1 MVSQKRNRW
10 IIQTVMILALTAFV
24 GFSLL
29 PILTTVPKAKQVP
42 QQAATPTP
50 TSASQQPSGQL
61 NKQADLEAQA
71 RGYELVL
78 QKEPENKAALEGLI
92 RTRLQL
98 NDVKGVIAPLEK
110 LAALNANEP
119 SYTVLLAQAKQQ
131 TGDVEGAGAAYRSI
145 LNSKPGN
152 IDALQGMVNL
162 LLQQNR
168 PEAALGLLQDT
179 IKNAPNLNKAQP
191 GSVDVVAVQLILGQ
205 AYAQQNRYDQAII
218 VYDELSKTK
227 PDDFRP
233 ILGKAIVLKT
243 QGKVEE
249 GKALFNRASAL
260 APAQYKDQIQQMA
273 TDNKPAASQTSP
285 PASQTSPPASP
296 PTSPPASPTP

>member
-1 MVSQKRNRW
+1 MVSQKRSRW
-10 IIQTVMILALTAFV
+10 IIQTVMVLALTAFV

-29 PILTTVPKAKQVP
+29 PILTNVLKANQVP

-50 TSASQQPSGQL
+50 APTSQQPSSPQ

-92 RTRLQL
+92 RTRLEL

-110 LAALNANEP
+110 LATLNGDEP
-119 SYTVLLAQAKQQ
+119 RYTILLAQAKQQ
-131 TGDVEGAGAAYRSI
+131 TGDAEGAGTAFRSI

-152 IDALQGMVNL
+152 IEALQGMVNL

-168 PEAALGLLQDT
+168 PEAAVGLLQDT
-179 IKNAPNLNKAQP
+179 IKNAPNLNKAQA
-191 GSVDVVAVQLILGQ
+191 GSVDVTAVQLILGQ
-205 AYAQQNRYDQAII
+205 VYAQQKRYDQAIT

-233 ILGKAIVLKT
+233 VLGKAIVLKT

-260 APAQYKDQIQQMA
+260 APAQYKDQIQNMA
-273 TDNKPAASQTSP
+273 TDSKPEVSP
-285 PASQTSPPASP
+285 PAT
-296 PTSPPASPTP
+296 PTSPTSPTSPTP

>member
-1 MVSQKRNRW
+1 MVSQKRSRW

-29 PILTTVPKAKQVP
+29 PILSNVLKANQVP

-50 TSASQQPSGQL
+50 APVSPQPSAQQ
-61 NKQADLEAQA
+61 NSQADLEAQA

-98 NDVKGVIAPLEK
+98 NDIKGVIAPLEK
-110 LAALNANEP
+110 LAALNADEP
-119 SYTVLLAQAKQQ
+119 RYTILLAQAKQQ
-131 TGDVEGAGAAYRSI
+131 TGDAEGAGAAFRSI

-152 IDALQGMVNL
+152 IEALQGMVGL

-168 PEAALGLLQDT
+168 PEAAVGLLQDT
-179 IKNAPNLNKAQP
+179 IKNAPNLNKIQA

-205 AYAQQNRYDQAII
+205 VYAQQNRYDQAIT

-249 GKALFNRASAL
+249 AKALFNRASAL
-260 APAQYKDQIQQMA
+260 APAQYKDQIQQMG
-273 TDNKPAASQTSP
+273 TDSKPAAEQPTPKAP
-285 PASQTSPPASP
+285 PAEQSTPK
-296 PTSPPASPTP
+296 ASPTP

>member
-1 MVSQKRNRW
+1 MVSQKRSRW
-10 IIQTVMILALTAFV
+10 IIQTVMVLALTAFV

-29 PILTTVPKAKQVP
+29 PILTNVLKANQVP

-50 TSASQQPSGQL
+50 APTSQQPSSPQ

-92 RTRLQL
+92 RTRLEL

-110 LAALNANEP
+110 LATLNGDEP
-119 SYTVLLAQAKQQ
+119 RYTILLAQAKQQ
-131 TGDVEGAGAAYRSI
+131 TGDAEGAGTAFRSI

-152 IDALQGMVNL
+152 IEALQGMVNL

-168 PEAALGLLQDT
+168 PEAAVGLLQDT
-179 IKNAPNLNKAQP
+179 IKNAPNLNKAQA
-191 GSVDVVAVQLILGQ
+191 GT
-205 AYAQQNRYDQAII
+205 

-233 ILGKAIVLKT
+233 VLGKAIVLKT

-260 APAQYKDQIQQMA
+260 APAQYKDQIQNMA
-273 TDNKPAASQTSP
+273 TDSKPEVSP
-285 PASQTSPPASP
+285 PAT
-296 PTSPPASPTP
+296 PTSPTSPTSPTP